1 MNITV
6 AKTIHNMRKIRHS
19 LKGNVG
25 FVPTMGYLH
34 DGHISLVKLAQEEN
48 DHVIVSIFV
57 NQKQFGSNKDFQRY
71 PRDTERD
78 LDLLEKTKTDVV
90 FLPEAEELYPAGYET
105 YVSLGEIT
113 KKLEGAI
120 RPGHFTG
127 VVTVLS
133 KLFNI
138 IEPTKA
144 YFGQKDAQQV
154 IVVKKMVADLN
165 IPIDIIV
172 GETLREPD
180 GLAMSSRSVF
190 LNDSE
195 RKEAAVIYQS
205 LCLAKELFA
214 KEENNAGKIKSEMKN
229 LIHGTKGVIDY
240 ISIANPQTFEETTI
254 IENGALI
261 SISVRFGKTRL
272 IDNIFLKK

>member
-1 MNITV
+1 MNIAV
-6 AKTIHNMRKIRHS
+6 IKTIHNMRKIRHS
-19 LKGNVG
+19 LKGSVG
-25 FVPTMGYLH
+25 FIPTMGYLH
-34 DGHISLVKLAQEEN
+34 DGHISLVKLAQKEN

-57 NQKQFGSNKDFQRY
+57 NQKQFGSNEDFQRY
-71 PRDTERD
+71 PRNTKRD

-105 YVSLGEIT
+105 YVSPGEIT

-120 RPGHFTG
+120 RPEHFTG

-190 LNDSE
+190 LNASE
-195 RKEAAVIYQS
+195 RKEATVIYQS
-205 LCLAKELFA
+205 LCLAKELFS

-229 LIHGTKGVIDY
+229 LIHATKGVIDY

-254 IENGALI
+254 IENGALV